1 MRRLMRRLRL
11 LTRRSRHEAEI
22 AAEIEFHR
30 DMTRRALLA
39 QGLTPEEAEAAAH
52 KVVGSV
58 TLARDQVRDVWIG
71 PWLQSVW
78 QDGAFAARLLTRDR
92 SFALIAALA
101 LALGVGVNSTLFAI
115 VDAYCLRGLPIEHP
129 DRLAYITLRDVG
141 NQDQGV
147 SYAEFQDLRDA
158 ATSFSSLTAFATMP
172 VAIGEEG
179 RPADRVQAAYIS
191 ANALPLIGVQPVIG
205 RVFGVDEDAR
215 EAPAVVVL
223 GGGIWKSRY
232 GADPGIVGRV
242 IRVNGTPATVIGVLP
257 ERFSFPNHVGLWQP
271 LARMPALTSQPRG
284 ARSLEVF
291 GRLGDDRTID
301 QARAEAEDIVARLA
315 REHPDSTKGLRAWVV
330 PINQHYN
337 GRITD
342 PAWLAFM
349 TVGGLLVLIA
359 CANVANLLL
368 MRSTHRAHEIAIRAS
383 LGATR
388 GRIVRQL
395 LIESAWLATLGGVL
409 GLVLAVAGL
418 RLFVSAIPAEAVPYA
433 GFAIDGRVL
442 GVLMVVCLL
451 TVFVFGVVPAR
462 HLSRIPVHDT
472 LKDGARTA
480 STGSRARRW
489 TAAFLTAEFA
499 LTMILLAHVSWNVR
513 LARQMQQADLLID
526 PSPLLTMSITLP
538 ADRYQTSIS
547 RLAFY
552 NQLRER
558 LAGLPSVSAVT
569 PMTALPFSGATPRR
583 LAIDGRPT
591 SDQPEPL
598 VATLAVGVDYF
609 RALGLPILQGRAFT
623 ETDGLAGTSAEAP
636 VIVNQ
641 RFAELYFPGT
651 PPIGRRIELREDRPR
666 REAGSAASAQAA
678 KQPAPAWLVIV
689 GVSPTLRQRPR
700 IEPEPVVYLPFQADP
715 PATAAVIVRTHTAA
729 GALGARVR
737 EEVRALDPDLPLD
750 RVQTLEE
757 AISALRWNA
766 RISNGMISVI
776 AGIALVLSMV
786 GLYALTAHAVAQ
798 RSHEIGVRL
807 ALGASARAIRWLVLR
822 RVLWQ
827 LGAGLAAGLL
837 CTLGWTRLFFGPPRA
852 GVDTGLTDPLTLLPV
867 ALLLTLVALV
877 ACLQPVRR
885 ATRFDP
891 VTALR

>member
-11 LTRRSRHEAEI
+11 LFRRSRHEAEI

-30 DMTRRALLA
+30 EMTRRALVA
-39 QGLTPEEAEAAAH
+39 QGLTPAEADAEAH

-58 TLARDQVRDVWIG
+58 TLARDQVRDVWIR

-78 QDGAFAARLLTRDR
+78 QDGRFAARLLTRDW

-115 VDAYCLRGLPIEHP
+115 VDAYCLRGLPIDHP
-129 DRLAYITLRDVG
+129 DRVAYLTLRDAG

-147 SYAEFQDLRDA
+147 SYADFQDLRDA
-158 ATSFSSLTAFATMP
+158 VTSFSSLAAFATMP

-179 RPADRVQAAYIS
+179 RPADRVQNAYIS
-191 ANALPLIGVQPVIG
+191 ANAFPLIGVQPVLG
-205 RVFGVDEDAR
+205 RVFRADDDAR

-271 LARMPALTSQPRG
+271 LARMPALTTQPRD
-284 ARSLEVF
+284 ARSLEAF
-291 GRLGDDRTID
+291 GQLRDDRTID
-301 QARAEAEDIVARLA
+301 QARAEAEDIVARLG

-330 PINQHYN
+330 PINQQYN

-368 MRSTHRAHEIAIRAS
+368 MRSTGRAHEIAIRAS

-388 GRIVRQL
+388 GRIVWQL
-395 LIESAWLATLGGVL
+395 LIESALLATLGGAL
-409 GLVLAVAGL
+409 GLALAMAGL
-418 RLFVSAIPAEAVPYA
+418 RLFVGVIPAEAVPYA

-451 TVFVFGVVPAR
+451 TVFVFGLVPAR

-513 LARQMQQADLLID
+513 LSAQTQRADLVID
-526 PSPLLTMSITLP
+526 PTPLLTMWVTLP
-538 ADRYQTSIS
+538 ADRYQTPAS

-552 NQLRER
+552 NQLRDR
-558 LAGLPSVSAVT
+558 LACLPSVSAVT
-569 PMTALPFSGATPRR
+569 PTTALPFSGAVPRR
-583 LAIDGRPT
+583 LAIDGRARA
-591 SDQPEPL
+591 DQPQPL

-609 RALGLPILQGRAFT
+609 RALGLPMLQGRAFT
-623 ETDGLAGTSAEAP
+623 ETDGIAGTSGDAP

-641 RFAELYFPGT
+641 RFAELYFAGT
-651 PPIGRRIELREDRPR
+651 SPIGHRIQLLDEHPR
-666 REAGSAASAQAA
+666 REAGAASAQAPTP
-678 KQPAPAWLVIV
+678 PAPAWLTIV
-689 GVSPTLRQRPR
+689 GVSPTLRQLPR
-700 IEPEPVVYLPFQADP
+700 IEPHPVVYLPFQADP
-715 PATAAVIVRTHTAA
+715 PATAAVIVRTHTTA
-729 GALGARVR
+729 GALAARVR
-737 EEVRALDPDLPLD
+737 EVVSALDPDLPLD
-750 RVQTLEE
+750 GVLTLEE

-766 RISNGMISVI
+766 RISNGMITVI
-776 AGIALVLSMV
+776 AAIALLLSMV

-798 RSHEIGVRL
+798 RSHEMGIRL
-807 ALGASARAIRWLVLR
+807 ALGASARALRWLVLR
-822 RVLWQ
+822 HVLWQ
-827 LGAGLAAGLL
+827 LGVGLAAGLL
-837 CTLGWTRLFFGPPRA
+837 CTVGWTRLFFGPPRA

-867 ALLLTLVALV
+867 VLLLTLVALA

-885 ATRFDP
+885 ATRVDP
-891 VTALR
+891 MTALR